1 MLLSTWLCWFRS
13 LDLILAP
20 HPGPTSGSLGGRRWR
35 FGKAPQVI
43 LLCSRSREP
52 LSPGGLS
59 QSLWILLLILVVLLF
74 FWFFYSLMLSLER
87 PQVLG
92 LDSRVMGG
100 DFHPERQLRA
110 EARAPQFIY
119 SPTEGH
125 LGSLQVLAI
134 MNKAAMNICMGIS
147 FQLLWVNTK
156 DHDCWI
162 IWLEC
167 V

>member
-1 MLLSTWLCWFRS
+1 MCWFRS

-74 FWFFYSLMLSLER
+74 FWFFSSCSAMKNQFLPMYSKHQLS
-87 PQVLG
+87 V
-92 LDSRVMGG
+92 S
-100 DFHPERQLRA
+100 F
-110 EARAPQFIY
+110 Y
-119 SPTEGH
+119 SPSKTH
-125 LGSLQVLAI
+125 LDMRWAFLIYFSLIFLLIFICFFFVLVLSDFLI
-134 MNKAAMNICMGIS
+134 FFS
-147 FQLLWVNTK
+147 R
-156 DHDCWI
+156 
-162 IWLEC
+162 
-167 V
+167 